1 MLSTLLATAAIA
13 GAGAAPA
20 PDAGAAYDFAR
31 SLALAGPRPA
41 ASAAERRA
49 HARVEERFRAAGLRI
64 GHDRFTVPIASPP
77 GTSQNVLGIRDGR
90 SDCLRVLMA
99 HTDSA
104 PPAPG
109 ADDNASG
116 VGALVALAAS
126 VGAGPQPRC
135 DTWFVATGSEER
147 PYTRQADHLGALA
160 LTRRLQR
167 YRRTSDL
174 RFGLSLDEVGR
185 GRTFWLRSQASA
197 PRASV
202 ERSLLAAARTAGVSV
217 RWVRDGSD
225 SNSDHR
231 ELERAGMRAMKL
243 GVPDDACRHT
253 ACDTPD
259 RLQRGAFVRVLRV
272 VAELLG

>member
-1 MLSTLLATAAIA
+1 MLATLLVSVAVS
-13 GAGAAPA
+13 GLSPA
-20 PDAGAAYDFAR
+20 PDAGDAYAFAR

-49 HARVEERFRAAGLRI
+49 HARVEERFRRAGLRI
-64 GHDRFTVPIASPP
+64 GHDRFRVPGKGP
-77 GTSQNVLGIRDGR
+77 SQNVLGIRDGR

-116 VGALVALAAS
+116 VGALVALAAA
-126 VGAGPQPRC
+126 VGAGPQPPC
-135 DTWFVATGSEER
+135 DTWFVATGAEER

-160 LTRRLQR
+160 LARRL
-167 YRRTSDL
+167 RRFGRAEDV

-185 GRTFWLRSQASA
+185 GRSFWLRSPAAS
-197 PRASV
+197 PRVGV
-202 ERSLLAAARTAGVSV
+202 ERSLLAAARRTGVDV

-231 ELERAGMRAMKL
+231 ELEHAGMPAMKL
-243 GVPDDACRHT
+243 GVPDDHCRHT
-253 ACDTPD
+253 ACDTAS
-259 RLQRGAFVRVLRV
+259 RLQRGAFDRALKV
-272 VAELLG
+272 VAGLLD

>member
-1 MLSTLLATAAIA
+1 MLPTLLAAAAIA
-13 GAGAAPA
+13 GAAAPA
-20 PDAGAAYDFAR
+20 PDAGDAYAFAR

-49 HARVEERFRAAGLRI
+49 HARVEERFRAGRAAHRPRHVQRPRQGDS
-64 GHDRFTVPIASPP
+64 H
-77 GTSQNVLGIRDGR
+77 NVLGIRDGR

-99 HTDSA
+99 HTDSV

-126 VGAGPQPRC
+126 VGAGPQPAC
-135 DTWFVATGSEER
+135 DTWLVATGSEER

-174 RFGLSLDEVGR
+174 RYGLSLDEVGR
-185 GRTFWLRSQASA
+185 GRTFWLRSPASA
-197 PRASV
+197 PRAGV

-217 RWVRDGSD
+217 RRVRDGSD

-231 ELERAGMRAMKL
+231 ELEQAGMQAMKL

-253 ACDTPD
+253 ACDTPG
-259 RLQRGAFVRVLRV
+259 Q
-272 VAELLG
+272 VAAQERS

>member
-1 MLSTLLATAAIA
+1 MLSLLLTAAAIA
-13 GAGAAPA
+13 GAGGAPA
-20 PDAGAAYDFAR
+20 PDAGDAYALAR

-41 ASAAERRA
+41 ASRAERRA
-49 HARVEERFRAAGLRI
+49 HAAVEERFRAAGLRI
-64 GHDRFTVPIASPP
+64 GHDRFAVPDKGA
-77 GTSQNVLGIRDGR
+77 SQNVLGIRDGR
-90 SDCLRVLMA
+90 ADCLRVLMA
-99 HTDSA
+99 HTDSV

-116 VGALVALAAS
+116 IGALVALAAS
-126 VGAGPQPRC
+126 VGAGPQPQC

-147 PYTRQADHLGALA
+147 PYTQQADHLGALA
-160 LTRRLQR
+160 LVRRLKR
-167 YRRTSDL
+167 YGRTSDV

-185 GRTFWLRSQASA
+185 GRSFWLRSPASA
-197 PRASV
+197 PRAGV
-202 ERSLLAAARTAGVSV
+202 EQSLLAAARRADVGV
-217 RWVRDGSD
+217 RWVRDDSD

-231 ELERAGMRAMKL
+231 ELEHAGMPAMKL

-259 RLQRGAFVRVLRV
+259 RLQRGAFVRALRV

>member
-20 PDAGAAYDFAR
+20 PDPGDAYLFAR

-41 ASAAERRA
+41 ASAAEARA
-49 HARVEERFRAAGLRI
+49 HARVEQRFRAAGLRV
-64 GHDRFTVPIASPP
+64 GHDTFTVP
-77 GTSQNVLGIRDGR
+77 GKGRSQNVLGIRDGR

-126 VGAGPQPRC
+126 VGAGPQPAC
-135 DTWFVATGSEER
+135 DTWLVATGSEER

-185 GRTFWLRSQASA
+185 GRTFWLRSPASA
-197 PRASV
+197 PRAGV

-231 ELERAGMRAMKL
+231 ELERAGMKAMKL

>member
-1 MLSTLLATAAIA
+1 VLGPLLAVAAIA
-13 GAGAAPA
+13 AGAPA
-20 PDAGAAYDFAR
+20 PDAADAYAVAR

-49 HARVEERFRAAGLRI
+49 HAMVEERFRGASLRI
-64 GHDRFTVPIASPP
+64 GHDRFGVPGKGASR
-77 GTSQNVLGIRDGR
+77 NVIGIRDGR
-90 SDCLRVLMA
+90 GDCLEVVVA

-126 VGAGPQPRC
+126 VGAGPVPAC
-135 DTWFVATGSEER
+135 DIWFVASGAEER
-147 PYTRQADHLGALA
+147 PYTRQADHLGARALA
-160 LTRRLQR
+160 RRIVR
-167 YRRTSDL
+167 SGRRADV

-185 GRTFWLRSQASA
+185 GTSFWLRSPATA
-197 PRASV
+197 PRSRV
-202 ERSLLAAARTAGVSV
+202 ERALLSSARRAGVGV

-231 ELERAGMRAMKL
+231 ELEHAGMPAMKL
-243 GVPDDACRHT
+243 GVPGDACRHT
-253 ACDTPD
+253 ACDTAD
-259 RLQRGAFVRVLRV
+259 RLQRGAFARVLRV
-272 VAELLG
+272 VAPLLR